1 MNVIIFG
8 PPGAGKGTQSEILA
22 KKFNLFKV
30 STGDLLR
37 KEIENKTPISEKIK
51 VINKGKLVPDNI
63 IDSLIE
69 NILSNKNY
77 CNRLIFDGYPRTLNQ
92 AENLDLLV
100 KKHNQKISLIL
111 SLKVDESD
119 IIKRIQGRETCS
131 KCGLIFNKF
140 FNPATDENHKCDK
153 TFLLRRVDDTENI
166 LKNRFET
173 YDKKTL
179 PILDYYRNQKLLREI
194 DGKGKIND
202 IYQQIHQII
211 HSLEA

>member
-1 MNVIIFG
+1 VNVIIFG

-51 VINKGKLVPDNI
+51 VIDKGNLVPDEI

>member
-51 VINKGKLVPDNI
+51 VIDKGNLVPDEI

>member
-1 MNVIIFG
+1 VNVIIFG

-37 KEIENKTPISEKIK
+37 KEIKNKTPISEKIK
-51 VINKGKLVPDNI
+51 VINKGNLVPDEI
-63 IDSLIE
+63 IGSLIE
-69 NILSNKNY
+69 NILANKSY

-100 KKHNQKISLIL
+100 KKHKQKISVIL

-140 FNPATDENHKCDK
+140 FNPATEENHKCDK
-153 TFLLRRVDDTENI
+153 TFLHKRVDDTEKT

-173 YDKKTL
+173 YAKKTL

>member
-1 MNVIIFG
+1 VNVIIFG
-8 PPGAGKGTQSEILA
+8 PPGAGKGTQGAMLA

-37 KEIENKTPISEKIK
+37 KEIKNKTPISEKIR
-51 VINKGKLVPDNI
+51 VIDKGELVPDEI
-63 IDSLIE
+63 IGGLIE
-69 NILSNKNY
+69 NILSNKKY
-77 CNRLIFDGYPRTLNQ
+77 SNRLIFDGYPRTLNQ
-92 AENLDLLV
+92 AETLDLLV
-100 KKHNQKISLIL
+100 KKHNQKISVIL
-111 SLKVDESD
+111 SLKVDEND
-119 IIKRIQGRETCS
+119 IIKRVQGRETCS

-153 TFLLRRVDDTENI
+153 TFLHKRVDDTEKT
-166 LKNRFET
+166 LKSRFET
-173 YDKKTL
+173 YAKKTL

-202 IYQQIHQII
+202 IYQQIYQII